1 MVGKLCPERAT
12 LPPRLSLGPWSS
24 KGTGDRRAQKR
35 DVEGPQNDSSVGA
48 APRREGDRQPH
59 CTRARIAGT
68 GETMIDTEVEY
79 GATPGLTADMIRAQL
94 DLVVRDE
101 VFRTSK
107 RSVAFLKY
115 VVEQTL
121 SGSADLIKERTIG
134 VEVFGRD
141 PAYDTNADHIVR
153 TAATEL
159 RKRLATYYVDEK
171 HRTELRMGLVP
182 GSYVPRFA
190 LPGQGR
196 HTVIESEA
204 EAEAGEGGLET
215 HSTHIQFGPVPLAG
229 SKTTAKE
236 TPRWR
241 RRYWRLLFAA
251 ATMLAA
257 VSGYNL
263 LHRTSPEDLFW
274 KPVLDTPG
282 PTLVAVGDHPDGPPT
297 VPAVDGTAS
306 AITPVPSSDSS
317 QTVPFSDT
325 VTIARVVGALEASNK
340 QVLIRRGSSS
350 SFSDL
355 REGAVVL
362 IGAFNNEWSLRL
374 TRQLRFSLA
383 MDLDKHLIYIRDA
396 RNPTSRNWSWG
407 TNQPREPATGANSPK
422 LQDFALISRIR
433 DSGTGHV
440 VVVIGGL
447 YTYGTQAAGEF
458 LTNPDLMQAV
468 ASQVRSGKGGQNL
481 QIVLGTTVT
490 DGTPGPPRVLAVS
503 AE

>member
-1 MVGKLCPERAT
+1 
-12 LPPRLSLGPWSS
+12 
-24 KGTGDRRAQKR
+24 
-35 DVEGPQNDSSVGA
+35 
-48 APRREGDRQPH
+48 
-59 CTRARIAGT
+59 
-68 GETMIDTEVEY
+68 MIDTEVEF
-79 GATPGLTADMIRAQL
+79 GATPDLTANMIRAQL
-94 DLVVRDE
+94 DLLVRDD
-101 VFRTSK
+101 VFRSSK

-121 SGSADLIKERTIG
+121 SGSADQIKERTIG

-141 PAYDTNADHIVR
+141 PSYDTNADHIVR

-171 HRTELRMGLVP
+171 HRSELRMGLVP

-196 HTVIESEA
+196 HTLIDPEA
-204 EAEAGEGGLET
+204 EAEAAEAGFES
-215 HSTHIQFGPVPLAG
+215 HSAHIQFGPVPLAG
-229 SKTTAKE
+229 STATAQE

-241 RRYWRLLFAA
+241 RRYWGLLFAA
-251 ATMLAA
+251 AASLAVA
-257 VSGYNL
+257 LGYSW
-263 LHRTSPEDLFW
+263 LHKASPEDLFW
-274 KPVLDTPG
+274 RPVVDTPG
-282 PTLVAVGDHPDGPPT
+282 PVLVAVGDHPNGPPT
-297 VPAVDGTAS
+297 VPDAHGTS
-306 AITPVPSSDSS
+306 SPVTPVPSLDSS
-317 QTVPFSDT
+317 QTVPFADT
-325 VTIARVVGALEASNK
+325 VTIARVVGALEARNK

-374 TRQLRFSLA
+374 TRQLRYSLA
-383 MDLDKHLIYIRDA
+383 MDVDRHLIYIQDA
-396 RNPTSRNWSWG
+396 KNPASRTWSWG
-407 TNQPREPATGANSPK
+407 TNQPREPVTGANSPK

-433 DSGTGHV
+433 DSETGHV

-447 YTYGTQAAGEF
+447 YTYGTEAAGEF
-458 LTNPDLMQAV
+458 LTNPDLMQVIATQ
-468 ASQVRSGKGGQNL
+468 ARAGGGNQNL